1 MTIEKPVNACHRCG
15 ATAYKPVIT
24 RDPQGNMRPSGQ
36 YQCVKCLLVFSS
48 MSEWRGET
56 PIQPAPSAQ
65 PSNQPVAIPADR
77 ANPSDS
83 AQPNTGGQT
92 PTGHFPF

>member
-24 RDPQGNMRPSGQ
+24 RDPEGNMRPNGQ

-56 PIQPAPSAQ
+56 PPQAQAATQPDKAPASPSADGET
-65 PSNQPVAIPADR
+65 PA
-77 ANPSDS
+77 
-83 AQPNTGGQT
+83 GQL
-92 PTGHFPF
+92 PF